1 MDINFKEDSIIDLA
15 RNVNSRNLSALEL
28 VSLALK
34 NIEKLNPKINA
45 FCSVK
50 KDLAIEEAQAID
62 RLIDHGE
69 NLPLAGIPI
78 GVKDLEDAKGYVTT
92 YGSNLY
98 RDDEPA
104 TNDSILVARL
114 KKLAAVVVGKTNTPE
129 FGYKGVT
136 DNLPF
141 GATKNPWNE
150 AYSPGGSSGGSAAA
164 IASGMIPLATGSDGG
179 GSIRIPAALCGLSGI
194 KLSHGR
200 IPNGGPKPP
209 GSGLLT
215 VKGPM
220 TKKIHDAVYVL
231 DECMGPDPTDIFS
244 LPLPKTRWLPELDCK
259 PPRKVVWSS
268 TMGFATLD
276 DDVAEQA
283 EHTIE
288 KLEDAGIQVIRHE
301 NIWPENPIF
310 HWIVFWTTARAKA
323 QGHLRNTEDWE
334 KIDKNLR
341 SQIEMGLEKFTALD
355 YAKAIDQCHLLN
367 FRLEQV
373 FEKAPLI
380 LTPVIRGKTPKL
392 FSEGTVNG
400 LETNDWVTFT
410 PPINMTRN
418 PAGTVPNGLSKDGLP
433 TGVQIIGRQMD
444 DLSVLK
450 TIAALE
456 NIL

>member
-1 MDINFKEDSIIDLA
+1 M
-15 RNVNSRNLSALEL
+15 
-28 VSLALK
+28 
-34 NIEKLNPKINA
+34 
-45 FCSVK
+45 
-50 KDLAIEEAQAID
+50 
-62 RLIDHGE
+62 
-69 NLPLAGIPI
+69 
-78 GVKDLEDAKGYVTT
+78 
-92 YGSNLY
+92 
-98 RDDEPA
+98 
-104 TNDSILVARL
+104 
-114 KKLAAVVVGKTNTPE
+114 VGKTNTPE

-244 LPLPKTRWLPELDCK
+244 LPQPKTRWLPELDCK